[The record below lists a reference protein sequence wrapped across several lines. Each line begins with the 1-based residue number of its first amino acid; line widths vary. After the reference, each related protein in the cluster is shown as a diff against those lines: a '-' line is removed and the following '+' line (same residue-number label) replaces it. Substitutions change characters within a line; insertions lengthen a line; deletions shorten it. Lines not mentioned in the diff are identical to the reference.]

1 MNRDNLITLAIF
13 SIFITAP
20 FISIALE
27 KLVEAGKRKINKR
40 LAKHGLRLKE
50 RV

>member
-20 FISIALE
+20 FLSVALE
-27 KLVEAGKRKINKR
+27 LQVEKIKLKINKR